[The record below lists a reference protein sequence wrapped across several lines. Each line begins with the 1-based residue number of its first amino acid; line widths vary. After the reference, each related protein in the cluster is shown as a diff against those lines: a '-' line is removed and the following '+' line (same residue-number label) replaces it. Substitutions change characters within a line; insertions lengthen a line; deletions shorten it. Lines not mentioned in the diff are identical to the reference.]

1 MFNKEIILNL
11 IFVSSLLNIQIT
23 ENSLFKNT
31 ELNLIQE
38 TWIIFFISLICI
50 CIWILSITFL
60 NLII

>member
-38 TWIIFFISLICI
+38 T
-50 CIWILSITFL
+50 
-60 NLII
+60 

>member
-23 ENSLFKNT
+23 KNSLFKNT

-38 TWIIFFISLICI
+38 T
-50 CIWILSITFL
+50 
-60 NLII
+60 

>member
-23 ENSLFKNT
+23 KYSLFKNT

-38 TWIIFFISLICI
+38 T
-50 CIWILSITFL
+50 
-60 NLII
+60 